1 MAKASGTDWKRL
13 AKTDDAQIDTSELPE
28 LGDDFFQRA
37 ELHVPPK
44 QAVTMRLDADVLS
57 WFKEQGQG
65 YQTRINKL
73 LRAYM
78 LAHQRR
84 RP

>member
-1 MAKASGTDWKRL
+1 MSKASKTDWKRL
-13 AKTDDAQIDTSELPE
+13 ETLKDDQIDRSEIPE
-28 LGDDFFQRA
+28 LGDEFFARA

-44 QAVTMRLDADVLS
+44 QTVTMRLDVDVLT
-57 WFKEQGQG
+57 WFKAQGQG

-84 RP
+84 HS

>member
-1 MAKASGTDWKRL
+1 MHS
-13 AKTDDAQIDTSELPE
+13 
-28 LGDDFFQRA
+28 
-37 ELHVPPK
+37 PPK
-44 QAVTMRLDADVLS
+44 QAVTMRLDADVLA

-78 LAHQRR
+78 LAQQKQHS
-84 RP
+84 

>member
-1 MAKASGTDWKRL
+1 MTKASKTDWARL
-13 AKTDDAQIDTSELPE
+13 EASKDADIDFSDMPALSEEFL
-28 LGDDFFQRA
+28 QNA
-37 ELHVPPK
+37 ELRSPPK
-44 QAVTMRLDADVLS
+44 QAVTMRLDADIVT

-78 LAHQRR
+78 VEQQKRGK
-84 RP
+84 

>member
-1 MAKASGTDWKRL
+1 MTKTT
-13 AKTDDAQIDTSELPE
+13 KTDRKHLEAMPDSSIDTSDMPE

-37 ELHVPPK
+37 ELHTPPK
-44 QAVTMRLDADVLS
+44 QAVTMRLDADVLT

-78 LAHQRR
+78 QAQLKRHS
-84 RP
+84 

>member
-13 AKTDDAQIDTSELPE
+13 AKTDDAQIDTSDLPE

>member
-1 MAKASGTDWKRL
+1 MSKATKTDWKRL
-13 AKTDDAQIDTSELPE
+13 ESMPDSSIDTSEMPE

-37 ELHVPPK
+37 ELHAPPK
-44 QAVTMRLDADVLS
+44 QAVTMRLDADVLA

-78 LAHQRR
+78 LAQQKQHS
-84 RP
+84 